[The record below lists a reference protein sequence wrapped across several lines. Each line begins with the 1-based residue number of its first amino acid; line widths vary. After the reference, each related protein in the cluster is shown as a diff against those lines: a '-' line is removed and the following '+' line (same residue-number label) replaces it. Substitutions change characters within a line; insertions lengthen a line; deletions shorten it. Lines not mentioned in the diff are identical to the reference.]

1 MDIKKYT
8 KCRPFLCLRRG
19 VSNPGNIRKDK
30 HSFSLPT
37 QRCFPVPRGLHL
49 EAHLFSA
56 YAEVFP
62 PIFEPN
68 PPDLAF
74 LCLRRGVSTVNEV
87 VVLITF
93 LFSAYAEVFPQK
105 SQEAVHPEYF
115 SLPTQRCF
123 HCRNHSG
130 RRRRLFSA
138 YAEVFL
144 HLPNPEQ
151 GRIAFLC
158 LRRGVSREW
167 LKARAYNPFS
177 LPTQRCFV

>member
-1 MDIKKYT
+1 M
-8 KCRPFLCLRRG
+8 
-19 VSNPGNIRKDK
+19 SA
-30 HSFSLPT
+30 FSLPT
-37 QRCFPVPRGLHL
+37 QRCFHNHAVRVDNTG
-49 EAHLFSA
+49 LFSA

-123 HCRNHSG
+123 RAE
-130 RRRRLFSA
+130 RRVEAVQVLFSA
-138 YAEVFL
+138 YAEVF
-144 HLPNPEQ
+144 PE
-151 GRIAFLC
+151 RL
-158 LRRGVSREW
+158 
-167 LKARAYNPFS
+167 
-177 LPTQRCFV
+177 